1 MKLCLMLPLTTP
13 WYIWVVVFKALLLS
27 RAKVVAKGI
36 SLFPLCHSFY
46 DVMFLLMCF
55 FIDHT
60 VA

>member
-1 MKLCLMLPLTTP
+1 MKLCLMPPLTTH
-13 WYIWVVVFKALLLS
+13 WYIWVAVFKALLLS

-36 SLFPLCHSFY
+36 SLFHSFY